1 MKIYYIFA
9 LKKNYSINFTRWI
22 GESKN
27 EAESSCNFSKRD
39 FVWVLEKKIS
49 WRSLQKKE
57 LLVFTREFLFLLESG
72 LTYIEILEL
81 MSRYEKNTILKKM
94 VEDIAENIQKGNQL
108 YSSFL
113 KYFDFFG
120 NFYLNILYI
129 GEQSGNLE
137 KSLALLVKEIEEK
150 KKLRQQLAAILLY
163 PSILL
168 TFSFVVMGVLLY
180 VILPTFLSLIEDTG
194 MELPFFTRAILF
206 FKDCFPWIVVFLLCL
221 FGGIYW
227 GVKKE
232 HSEKLQGRIDLFL
245 FRHFYQ
251 KGLYSRI
258 LAYQFSKYFEI
269 LLESGLTFQ
278 QILPILE
285 KTLKNREFQKY
296 FRRMFRLVYAG
307 EKISKGISVLK
318 IFSEREMYF
327 FMLGEESGNLG
338 KVFQKISLLLEEEI
352 KKTCQKYLVFV
363 EPCIFIVLGLCLSF
377 IILGVYLPIFSLSTF
392 V

>member
-1 MKIYYIFA
+1 MKIYYVFSVE
-9 LKKNYSINFTRWI
+9 KNYSINFMRYI
-22 GESKN
+22 GRSKK
-27 EAESSCNFSKRD
+27 EAEISCHLSKRD
-39 FVWVLEKKIS
+39 FIWIFEKKIS
-49 WRSLQKKE
+49 WRGLQKKE
-57 LLVFTREFLFLLESG
+57 LLLFTKEFLFLLENG

-81 MSRYEKNTILKKM
+81 MSQYEKNSILKKIM
-94 VEDIAENIQKGNQL
+94 EEIKESIQKGNQL
-108 YSSFL
+108 YTSFL
-113 KYFDFFG
+113 EYSNFFG
-120 NFYLNILYI
+120 NFYLNVLYI

-137 KSLALLVKEIEEK
+137 KSLVLLLKEIEEK
-150 KKLRQQLAAILLY
+150 KKLQQQLSSILLY

-168 TFSFVVMGVLLY
+168 TFSFVVIGALLY
-180 VILPTFLSLIEDTG
+180 IVLPSFLLLIEDTG

-206 FKDCFPWIVVFLLCL
+206 LKTCFPWLLLFLLSLLGC
-221 FGGIYW
+221 IYW
-227 GVKKE
+227 LIKKE
-232 HSEKLQGRIDLFL
+232 HSEKLQGKIDLFL

-258 LAYQFSKYFEI
+258 LAYQFSKYFEM

-296 FRRMFRLVYAG
+296 FHRMFRLVYAG

-327 FMLGEESGNLG
+327 FSLGEESGNLG
-338 KVFQKISLLLEEEI
+338 SVFQKISFLLEEEI
-352 KKTCQKYLVFV
+352 KKKFQKYLVFI
-363 EPCIFIVLGLCLSF
+363 EPCIFIVLGLCLAF
-377 IILGVYLPIFSLSTF
+377 IILGVYLPIFSLNTF